1 MHSGREGSGEG
12 SGKGRGRV
20 STAFPSPVRIART
33 FRVTTLRGRLGHRYL
48 PAPVQH
54 FIEAHGFPAMPRSVA
69 VMVQILVDSKVMSGL
84 IRMKD
89 AEKERDTYPPP
100 LSIYSAPGGLRQ
112 DPGRAVESPAGARIR
127 GNGSREMR
135 VLSAFGS
142 RGALPC
148 PIVASDSD
156 RS

>member
-1 MHSGREGSGEG
+1 MHT
-12 SGKGRGRV
+12 GRGRV
-20 STAFPSPVRIART
+20 STAFPSPARIARN
-33 FRVTTLRGRLGHRYL
+33 FRAATLRGRLDHHYL
-48 PAPVQH
+48 PAPVKH
-54 FIEAHGFPAMPRSVA
+54 FIEAHGFPAMPRSV
-69 VMVQILVDSKVMSGL
+69 VVRVQILVDSKVMSGL

-89 AEKERDTYPPP
+89 AEKERGHLPPP

-112 DPGRAVESPAGARIR
+112 DPGRAVESPAGARIH

-135 VLSAFGS
+135 VLSSAYGS
-142 RGALPC
+142 RGALTC

>member
-1 MHSGREGSGEG
+1 MHT
-12 SGKGRGRV
+12 GRGRV
-20 STAFPSPVRIART
+20 GEGSVLHSRHPSELPGISESRHFGVDSITATCRR
-33 FRVTTLRGRLGHRYL
+33 
-48 PAPVQH
+48 VQH
-54 FIEAHGFPAMPRSVA
+54 FIEAHGFPAIPRSVV
-69 VMVQILVDSKVMSGL
+69 VMVQILVDSKIMSGL

-135 VLSAFGS
+135 VLSSAFGS
-142 RGALPC
+142 RGDLPC